1 MTIFSKVKSLVSQ
14 NTTLIPN
21 EHNCCTVSSAG
32 SFRLCRQIEYSAAAS
47 VWTWCLKNAEHE
59 EKHFINLSFSLNAHI
74 SPGLLVVN

>member
-47 VWTWCLKNAEHE
+47 V
-59 EKHFINLSFSLNAHI
+59 
-74 SPGLLVVN
+74 